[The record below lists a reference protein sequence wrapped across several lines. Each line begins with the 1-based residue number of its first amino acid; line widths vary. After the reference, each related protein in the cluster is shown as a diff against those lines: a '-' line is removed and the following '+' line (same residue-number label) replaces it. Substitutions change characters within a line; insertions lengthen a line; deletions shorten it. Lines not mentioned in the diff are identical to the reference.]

1 MKSIMFCFAL
11 LAIISLA
18 DGLSADEAKTPDY
31 RKEIAPIFR
40 KYCNGCHN
48 AKEAEGKLVLESFP
62 KLLQGGENGK
72 VVVPGKAEKSR
83 LILVLEKKIEP
94 FMPPEDNKAP
104 NVEEINLLKS
114 WINGGAKGPK
124 AGPNDPHLLITP
136 KIKPVGKVRQPISA
150 LDHSPDGRWIAVARY
165 GAVEIL
171 SADKRNIVRKLTE
184 HSGNVND
191 VGFSSD
197 GKILFVAAGEASLF
211 GEATLWETSNWRRL
225 RVIKGHTDSLYAAKL
240 SPDGSI
246 LATGSYD
253 QKIILW
259 EMSTGEK
266 LRELTGH
273 NGSIFDLAFH
283 PNGNLLAS
291 ASGDRTVKL
300 WDVSTGKRLDTLI
313 HPENAQYAVAF
324 SPNGRYV
331 VAGGVDNRIRVW
343 TIQKMGEE
351 GTNPILYSR
360 YAHEAAIIKLQFT
373 PDGKTLVS
381 SGEDRTIKL
390 WNTQKFSQRS
400 MLNEQSDWVFALSVS
415 PDSKFFL
422 AGRLDGTLSAYSL
435 KNGSEEITDVAVPIT
450 SLAVPQPHG
459 EQSEVKLASV
469 KEIEPNESP
478 TQAMVLAV
486 PATVD
491 GILWQGLQLSS
502 ESAAQDVDL
511 YRFRS
516 KAGRT
521 WIIETNAARQKS
533 PADTNIEVLHADG
546 KPVLRYLLQ
555 AVRNSSITFR
565 PINSTQEQARVT
577 NWREME
583 LNQFLYMAGEICKL
597 YRMPRG
603 PDSGFQ
609 FYAVNGK
616 RKCYFDTSGT
626 VHALDDPA
634 YIVEPYPPGTQLA
647 DNGLPVFP
655 MYYANED
662 DGDRKLGNDSRVV
675 FTAPDEGEYLVRVTD
690 VRGFGGKGF
699 RYSLTVREPKPD
711 FNVTLK
717 VKNAKIGAGSGQ
729 RLVVSVDRIDSF
741 TGEVRVDITGM
752 PEGFHVSSPIVVQ
765 AGHVDALGVIN
776 VGPDVEPTLNENVA
790 QPKGAK
796 SGKKL
801 RQPPPPP
808 PLPEPLY
815 LIDWSKLKISA
826 TATIHG
832 KSVVK
837 NVGNLGLLNVLK
849 KPNLIV
855 HLEQD
860 PNAKPSGEL
869 VIAPGTTITAILW
882 IERQGFNG
890 ELKFD
895 LDNLPHGVIVD
906 NIGLSGILIRKE
918 ETHRQ
923 ISITASDWV
932 PETTRLIHAVSQ
944 SAGNQASRP
953 IVLHVRNPIL
963 QVKK

>member
-1 MKSIMFCFAL
+1 
-11 LAIISLA
+11 
-18 DGLSADEAKTPDY
+18 
-31 RKEIAPIFR
+31 
-40 KYCNGCHN
+40 
-48 AKEAEGKLVLESFP
+48 
-62 KLLQGGENGK
+62 
-72 VVVPGKAEKSR
+72 
-83 LILVLEKKIEP
+83 
-94 FMPPEDNKAP
+94 
-104 NVEEINLLKS
+104 NLLKA

-124 AGPNDPHLLITP
+124 AGPNDPYLLVTP
-136 KIKPVGKVRQPISA
+136 KVKPIGTVRQPISA
-150 LDHSPDGRWIAVARY
+150 VDHSPDGKWIAVARY

-171 SADKRNIVRKLTE
+171 SAGKRKVVRKLTG

-191 VGFSSD
+191 LGFSRD
-197 GKILFVAAGEASLF
+197 GKFLFVAAGEASLF
-211 GEATLWETSNWRRL
+211 GEATLWETSNWKRL
-225 RVIKGHTDSLYAAKL
+225 RVIKGHNDSLYAAKL

-259 EMSTGEK
+259 ERATGEK
-266 LRELTGH
+266 LKELTGH

-283 PNGNLLAS
+283 PNGKILAS

-313 HPENAQYAVAF
+313 HPEKGQYAVAF

-343 TIQKMGEE
+343 AIQKMGEE

-360 YAHEAAIIKLQFT
+360 FAHEAAIIQLQFS

-381 SGEDRTIKL
+381 SGEDRTVKL
-390 WNTQKFSQRS
+390 WDTQEFSQRS
-400 MLNEQSDWVFALSVS
+400 VLTDQSDWVTALSVAPGS
-415 PDSKFFL
+415 QQFL

-435 KNGSEEITDVAVPIT
+435 KTGSEEITDVANPIT
-450 SLAVPQPHG
+450 SLPVPQPHG
-459 EQSEVKLASV
+459 QQSVGKLATV

-478 TQAMVLAV
+478 TQAMVLTV

-491 GILWQGLQLSS
+491 GILWQGLQSPS
-502 ESAAQDVDL
+502 ESATPDVDL

-533 PADTNIEVLHADG
+533 PADTKIEVLHADG
-546 KPVLRYLLQ
+546 KPVLRFLLR
-555 AVRNSSITFR
+555 AVRDSSITFR
-565 PINSTQEQARVT
+565 PINSTQNQARVT

-583 LNQFLYMAGEICKL
+583 LNQFLYMGGEICKL

-609 FYAVNGK
+609 FYTINGK
-616 RKCYFDTSGT
+616 RKCYFGTSGT

-647 DNGLPVFP
+647 DNGLPVFRL
-655 MYYANED
+655 YYANED
-662 DGDRKLGNDSRVV
+662 DGDRKLGNDSRLV
-675 FTAPDEGEYLVRVTD
+675 FTAPQDGEYLVKVTD
-690 VRGFGGKGF
+690 VRGFGGKDF

-717 VKNAKIGAGSGQ
+717 GKNAKIGAGSGQ
-729 RLVVSVDRIDSF
+729 RLVVSVDRIDGF
-741 TGEVRVDITGM
+741 NGEVRVDITGI

-765 AGHVDALGVIN
+765 AGHLNAQGVIN
-776 VGPDVEPTLNENVA
+776 VDPDVKPTLAENISS
-790 QPKGAK
+790 PKNAK
-796 SGKKL
+796 SKKKL

-815 LIDWSKLKISA
+815 LIDWSKLKITA
-826 TATIHG
+826 TANIHG
-832 KSVVK
+832 RKVVK
-837 NVGNLGLLNVLK
+837 DVGDLGIVNVLK

-860 PNAKPSGEL
+860 PNAKPTSNRSDEL
-869 VIAPGTTITAILW
+869 VIAPGTTITAMLW
-882 IERQGFNG
+882 IERHGFDG

-895 LDNLPHGVIVD
+895 MDNLPHGVIVD
-906 NIGLSGILIRKE
+906 NIGLSGILIRKG

-932 PETTRLIHAVSQ
+932 PETTRLIHAVGQ
-944 SAGNQASRP
+944 SAGKQASRP
-953 IVLHVRNPIL
+953 IVLHVRKPNL